1 MEGQREVQTFTYPN
15 MIVRVHFPDL
25 TEEENKRRM
34 KRLHQAAAEILK
46 EQEVKRRET
55 NGKKLL

>member
-15 MIVRVHFPDL
+15 MVVRVHYPDL
-25 TEEENKRRM
+25 TEDENKRRM

-46 EQEVKRRET
+46 EQEVKKREI
-55 NGKKLL
+55 NRSQLL

>member
-15 MIVRVHFPDL
+15 MVVRVHFPDL
-25 TEEENKRRM
+25 AEDENKRRM

-46 EQEVKRRET
+46 EQEVKKRET
-55 NGKKLL
+55 NRG

>member
-34 KRLHQAAAEILK
+34 KRLYQAAAEILK
-46 EQEVKRRET
+46 EQEVKKRET
-55 NGKKLL
+55 NRG

>member
-15 MIVRVHFPDL
+15 MIVRVHYPDL

-46 EQEVKRRET
+46 EQEVKRREI
-55 NGKKLL
+55 NRS

>member
-15 MIVRVHFPDL
+15 MVVRVHFPDL

-46 EQEVKRRET
+46 EQEVKKREI
-55 NGKKLL
+55 NRG

>member
-1 MEGQREVQTFTYPN
+1 MEGQREIQTFTYPN
-15 MIVRVHFPDL
+15 MVVRVHFPDL

-55 NGKKLL
+55 YGKKLL

>member
-15 MIVRVHFPDL
+15 MVVRVHFPDL

-34 KRLHQAAAEILK
+34 KRLHQAAEEILK
-46 EQEVKRRET
+46 EQEVKKREI
-55 NGKKLL
+55 NRG

>member
-15 MIVRVHFPDL
+15 MVVRVHFPDL

-46 EQEVKRRET
+46 EQEVKKREI
-55 NGKKLL
+55 NRSQLL

>member
-15 MIVRVHFPDL
+15 MVVRVHYPDL

-46 EQEVKRRET
+46 EQEVKKRET
-55 NGKKLL
+55 NRSQLL

>member
-25 TEEENKRRM
+25 TAEENKRRLQC
-34 KRLHQAAAEILK
+34 LHQAAVAILK
-46 EQEVKRRET
+46 EQEVIRRET
-55 NGKKLL
+55 NRAKLL

>member
-15 MIVRVHFPDL
+15 MVVRVHYPDL

-46 EQEVKRRET
+46 EQEVKKRET
-55 NGKKLL
+55 NRNQLL

>member
-25 TEEENKRRM
+25 AEEENKRRM
-34 KRLHQAAAEILK
+34 KRLHQATAEILK
-46 EQEVKRRET
+46 EQEVKKRET
-55 NGKKLL
+55 NRG

>member
-55 NGKKLL
+55 YGKKLL

>member
-1 MEGQREVQTFTYPN
+1 MEGQREVRTFTYPD
-15 MIVRVHFPDL
+15 MIVRVYFPDL
-25 TEEENKRRM
+25 TEEENERRM
-34 KRLHQAAAEILK
+34 MRLHQAAAKIIK

>member
-34 KRLHQAAAEILK
+34 RRLHQSAAEILK

-55 NGKKLL
+55 YGKKLL

>member
-34 KRLHQAAAEILK
+34 KRLHQAAEEILK
-46 EQEVKRRET
+46 EQEVKRREI
-55 NGKKLL
+55 NRSQLL

>member
-1 MEGQREVQTFTYPN
+1 MEGQREIQTFTYPN
-15 MIVRVHFPDL
+15 MVVRVHFPDL

-46 EQEVKRRET
+46 EQEVKKRET
-55 NGKKLL
+55 NRG

>member
-1 MEGQREVQTFTYPN
+1 MEGQREIQTFTYPN
-15 MIVRVHFPDL
+15 MVVRVHFPDL

-46 EQEVKRRET
+46 EQEVKKRET

>member
-15 MIVRVHFPDL
+15 MVVRVHFPDL

-34 KRLHQAAAEILK
+34 KRLHQAAEEILK
-46 EQEVKRRET
+46 EQEVKRREI
-55 NGKKLL
+55 NRSQLL

>member
-15 MIVRVHFPDL
+15 MVVRVHFPDL

-46 EQEVKRRET
+46 EQEVKKRET
-55 NGKKLL
+55 NRG

>member
-15 MIVRVHFPDL
+15 MVVRVHYPDL

-34 KRLHQAAAEILK
+34 KRLYKAAEEILK

-55 NGKKLL
+55 NRSQLL

>member
-15 MIVRVHFPDL
+15 MVVRVHFPDL

>member
-34 KRLHQAAAEILK
+34 KCLHQAATEILK
-46 EQEVKRRET
+46 EQEVKKREI
-55 NGKKLL
+55 NRSQLL

>member
-1 MEGQREVQTFTYPN
+1 MEGQREIQTFTYPN

-46 EQEVKRRET
+46 EQEVKKRET

>member
-15 MIVRVHFPDL
+15 VVVRVHYPDL

-46 EQEVKRRET
+46 EQEVKKREI
-55 NGKKLL
+55 NRSQLL

>member
-15 MIVRVHFPDL
+15 MVVRVHFPDL
-25 TEEENKRRM
+25 SEEENKRRM

-46 EQEVKRRET
+46 EQEVKKRET
-55 NGKKLL
+55 NRSELL